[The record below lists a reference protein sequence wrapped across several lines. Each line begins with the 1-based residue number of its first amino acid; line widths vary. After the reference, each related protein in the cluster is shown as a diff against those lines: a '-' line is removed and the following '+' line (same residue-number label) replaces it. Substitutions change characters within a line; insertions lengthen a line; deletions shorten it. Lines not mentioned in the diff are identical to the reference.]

1 MANVIEGPL
10 VPRPDLRFGI
20 VVARFNDSITGKLL
34 DSTLEGLGRYGV
46 PEDAVTVAKVPG
58 SFEIPL
64 AAKELAASG
73 RFDAIITLGCVIR
86 GDTRHFEI
94 VADGCAA
101 GVRQV
106 SLECRVPIVFAV
118 LTVENAEQAADRAGL
133 KLNRGLEAAAEAIEM
148 ANLMRSLR
156 EELT

>member
-1 MANVIEGPL
+1 MAKVIEGSL
-10 VPRPDLRFGI
+10 VPRPDLKFGI

-34 DSTLEGLGRYGV
+34 DSTLEGLRRYGI
-46 PEDAVTVAKVPG
+46 DDSAVTIARVPG

-64 AAKELAASG
+64 AAHELAASG
-73 RFDAIITLGCVIR
+73 QFDAIITLGCVIR

-106 SLECRVPIVFAV
+106 SLECRIPVVFAV

-133 KLNRGLEAAAEAIEM
+133 KMNRGLEAAAEAIEM

-156 EELT
+156 DELR

>member
-1 MANVIEGPL
+1 MPNVIEGPL

-20 VVARFNDSITGKLL
+20 VVARFNDSITSKLL
-34 DSTLEGLGRYGV
+34 DSTLEGLRRYGIGD
-46 PEDAVTVAKVPG
+46 EAVTIAKVPG

-64 AAKELAASG
+64 VAKELAASG

-101 GVRQV
+101 GCRQV
-106 SLECRVPIVFAV
+106 SLECRIPVIFAV

-148 ANLMRSLR
+148 ANLMKALR
-156 EELT
+156 EQLT

>member
-1 MANVIEGPL
+1 MAKVIEGPL
-10 VPRPDLRFGI
+10 VPRENLRFGV
-20 VVARFNDSITGKLL
+20 VVARFNDTITSQLL
-34 DSTLEGLGRYGV
+34 DNTLEGLRRHGV
-46 PEDAVTVAKVPG
+46 PDDAVTVAKVPG

-64 AAKELAASG
+64 IAHELAASE
-73 RFDAIITLGCVIR
+73 RFDAIICLGCVIR

-133 KLNRGLEAAAEAIEM
+133 KLNRGAEAAVEAIEM
-148 ANLMRSLR
+148 ANLMRALR
-156 EELT
+156 EELG

>member
-1 MANVIEGPL
+1 MIEGTL
-10 VPRPDLRFGI
+10 VAREGLNFGI
-20 VVARFNDSITGKLL
+20 VVARFNDTITSRLL
-34 DSTLEGLGRYGV
+34 DSTLEGLRRYGV
-46 PEDAVTVAKVPG
+46 PEDAVTIAKVPG

-73 RFDAIITLGCVIR
+73 KFDAIITLGCVIR

-106 SLECRVPIVFAV
+106 SLDCRIPVIFAV

-148 ANLMRSLR
+148 ANLMRSLH
-156 EELT
+156 EESR